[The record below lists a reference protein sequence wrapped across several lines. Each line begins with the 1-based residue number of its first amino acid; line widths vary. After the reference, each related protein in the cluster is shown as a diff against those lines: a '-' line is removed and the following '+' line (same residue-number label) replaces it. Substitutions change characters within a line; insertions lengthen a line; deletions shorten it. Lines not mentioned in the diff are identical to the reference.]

1 MPRHDA
7 IHHEELRTLIDAAYQ
22 SMRKGDGT
30 DAVHKLCVSFAR
42 LAQVKPE
49 YGQRRAQM
57 RFRQVPAA
65 LRWPALG
72 ANLKPE
78 SIRSGAFEFEFV
90 RERFAVSEAMTYYE
104 FTVDTALS
112 LGA

>member
-1 MPRHDA
+1 MPKHDR
-7 IHHEELRTLIDAAYQ
+7 IEHEELRKLVDEAYQ
-22 SMRKGDGT
+22 AMRKGDGT
-30 DAVHKLCVSFAR
+30 AAVHKLCESFRR
-42 LAQVKPE
+42 LAQIKPE
-49 YGQRRAQM
+49 YGQRSVQM
-57 RFRQVPAA
+57 RARRMPAA

-78 SIRSGAFEFEFV
+78 SVRAGDFEFEFT

-112 LGA
+112 HKA